1 MRGCILRIKMAFTGI
16 YVQSIFEFEYKCG
29 EGASLLATS
38 EAYANSYIEQAESV
52 INMVCRKV
60 FAVDSAAFAALPDT
74 TKHILTEVA
83 SNLAAIYAIQYDM
96 SGFSSRIEA
105 EDMINILRDAAL
117 RGLSLLRD
125 TKQQDFLPKGTL

>member
-1 MRGCILRIKMAFTGI
+1 MAHTGI
-16 YVQSIFEFEYKCG
+16 YVPTILEFQYKCG
-29 EGASLLATS
+29 LGVSTIASTEL
-38 EAYANSYIEQAESV
+38 YANSFIEQAESL
-52 INMVCRKV
+52 INMICRKV
-60 FAVDSAAFAALPDT
+60 FAVSTAEFTALPVT
-74 TKHILTEVA
+74 TKHMLTEVA

-125 TKQQDFLPKGTL
+125 QKQKEFLPKGTL

>member
-1 MRGCILRIKMAFTGI
+1 MAHTGI
-16 YVQSIFEFEYKCG
+16 YVPTIAEFQYKCG
-29 EGASLLATS
+29 DGVSTLSSS
-38 EAYANSYIEQAESV
+38 EAYANSYIEQAESL

-60 FAVDSAAFAALPDT
+60 FAADTAAFTALPDT
-74 TKHILTEVA
+74 TKHMLTEVA

-96 SGFSSRIEA
+96 SNYASRIEA

-125 TKQQDFLPKGTL
+125 QKQKDFLPKGTL

>member
-1 MRGCILRIKMAFTGI
+1 MSFTGI
-16 YVQSIFEFEYKCG
+16 YVPTIAEFQYKCG
-29 EGASLLATS
+29 LGVSATASS
-38 EAYANSYIEQAESV
+38 EPYANSFIAQAEAR

-60 FAVDSAAFAALPDT
+60 FATNTAGFTALPAT

-105 EDMINILRDAAL
+105 EDMINILRDASL
-117 RGLSLLRD
+117 FGLSLLRD
-125 TKQQDFLPKGTL
+125 QKQKDFLSKGIL